1 MPDAMI
7 TSLNAGLL
15 QRLKEEHA
23 FTSAQSVIMHNTERS
38 AVAAFWQHQAQL
50 YFDAMS
56 EIEKL
61 NGIVDQ
67 MRLVLA
73 ARVVATA
80 EGVLIEKPK
89 LDA

>member
-1 MPDAMI
+1 MADAMI

-23 FTSAQSVIMHNTERS
+23 FTSAQSTVLFNTDR
-38 AVAAFWQHQAQL
+38 AAIAAFWQHQAQL
-50 YFDAMS
+50 YYDAFT

-61 NGIVDQ
+61 NGIVDN
-67 MRLVLA
+67 MRRVLA

-80 EGVLIEKPK
+80 EGVLIEKVK
-89 LDA
+89 DQ